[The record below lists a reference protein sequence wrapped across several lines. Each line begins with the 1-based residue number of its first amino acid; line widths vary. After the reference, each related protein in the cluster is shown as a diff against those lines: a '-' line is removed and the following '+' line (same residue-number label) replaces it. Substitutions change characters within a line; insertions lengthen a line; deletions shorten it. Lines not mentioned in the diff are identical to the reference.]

1 MSDPA
6 ALVHLEIGGIT
17 RLVGRLYVTAAR
29 GRVETSTLVYDP
41 SWVHAPDS
49 FALEPA
55 LTLSTAPHYTLPGRA
70 LFGPMGDSAPDRWG
84 QTLLR
89 RDERLRAR
97 DEGRTPRTLR
107 EIDFLL
113 GVTDSVRQGAL
124 RFTAAVDGPFVAPEG
139 TGVPP
144 LVELPRLL
152 DASERFLAG
161 EDSAEDLRLLL
172 APGSSLGGARPKASV
187 RDASGALLI
196 AKFPKRDDD
205 DDYRVVVW
213 ESIALTMAQ
222 AAGIDTA
229 RHRLETIAGREV
241 LLLPRFDRTVVGGVT
256 QRVPYLSAMSLLGA
270 GDGESRSYPEIA
282 DAIRRHGAVAR
293 ADLRELWRRMVF
305 TVLISNTD
313 DHLRNHG
320 FLYDGS
326 EGWRLSPAYD
336 LNPVPVDLKPRVLST
351 ALGFDEDRTASLD
364 LALKSAAEF
373 DLSRAEARAMARA
386 VADVVAT
393 WRSVATQQG
402 ATAREIER
410 MASAFEH
417 ADLTSALAV
426 TVGH

>member
-1 MSDPA
+1 
-6 ALVHLEIGGIT
+6 
-17 RLVGRLYVTAAR
+17 
-29 GRVETSTLVYDP
+29 
-41 SWVHAPDS
+41 
-49 FALEPA
+49 
-55 LTLSTAPHYTLPGRA
+55 
-70 LFGPMGDSAPDRWG
+70 
-84 QTLLR
+84 
-89 RDERLRAR
+89 
-97 DEGRTPRTLR
+97 
-107 EIDFLL
+107 
-113 GVTDSVRQGAL
+113 
-124 RFTAAVDGPFVAPEG
+124 
-139 TGVPP
+139 
-144 LVELPRLL
+144 
-152 DASERFLAG
+152 
-161 EDSAEDLRLLL
+161 
-172 APGSSLGGARPKASV
+172 V

-196 AKFPKRDDD
+196 AKFPKRDED

-213 ESIALTMAQ
+213 ESIALTLAQ

-229 RHRLETIAGREV
+229 RYRLETIAGREV
-241 LLLPRFDRTVVGGVT
+241 LLLTRFDRTVAGGVT

-282 DAIRRHGAVAR
+282 DAIRRHGAAAR

-320 FLYDGS
+320 FLYDGP

-351 ALGFDEDRTASLD
+351 ALGLEEDRTASLD
-364 LALKSAAEF
+364 LALESAAEF
-373 DLSRAEARAMARA
+373 DLSHAEARALARA

-410 MASAFEH
+410 MTSAFEH

>member
-6 ALVHLEIGGIT
+6 ALVHVEIGGIT
-17 RLVGRLYVTAAR
+17 RLVGRLYVTATRA
-29 GRVETSTLVYDP
+29 RVETSTLVYDP

-55 LTLSTAPHYTLPGRA
+55 LTLSTAPHYTVPGRA

-89 RDERLRAR
+89 RDERQRAR

-124 RFTAAVDGPFVAPEG
+124 RFTATVDGPFVAPQG

-152 DASERFLAG
+152 NASDRFLAD
-161 EDSAEDLRLLL
+161 EESAEDLRLLL

-196 AKFPKRDDD
+196 AKFPKRDED

-213 ESIALTMAQ
+213 ESIALTLAQ

-229 RHRLETIAGREV
+229 RNRLETIAGREV
-241 LLLPRFDRTVVGGVT
+241 LLLTRFDRTVAGGVT

-282 DAIRRHGAVAR
+282 DAIRRHGAAAR

-320 FLYDGS
+320 FLYDGP

-351 ALGFDEDRTASLD
+351 ALGLEEDRTASLD
-364 LALKSAAEF
+364 LALESAAEF

-386 VADVVAT
+386 VAEVVAT
-393 WRSVATQQG
+393 WRSVATEQG

-417 ADLTSALAV
+417 ADLTSALAG
-426 TVGH
+426 TAGH

>member
-1 MSDPA
+1 M
-6 ALVHLEIGGIT
+6 GNFT
-17 RLVGRLYVTAAR
+17 R
-29 GRVETSTLVYDP
+29 S
-41 SWVHAPDS
+41 
-49 FALEPA
+49 
-55 LTLSTAPHYTLPGRA
+55 LT
-70 LFGPMGDSAPDRWG
+70 
-84 QTLLR
+84 
-89 RDERLRAR
+89 
-97 DEGRTPRTLR
+97 
-107 EIDFLL
+107 
-113 GVTDSVRQGAL
+113 
-124 RFTAAVDGPFVAPEG
+124 
-139 TGVPP
+139 
-144 LVELPRLL
+144 
-152 DASERFLAG
+152 
-161 EDSAEDLRLLL
+161 
-172 APGSSLGGARPKASV
+172 
-187 RDASGALLI
+187 
-196 AKFPKRDDD
+196 
-205 DDYRVVVW
+205 
-213 ESIALTMAQ
+213 
-222 AAGIDTA
+222 
-229 RHRLETIAGREV
+229 
-241 LLLPRFDRTVVGGVT
+241 
-256 QRVPYLSAMSLLGA
+256 SLLGA

-282 DAIRRHGAVAR
+282 DAIRRHGAAAR

-320 FLYDGS
+320 FLYDGP

-364 LALKSAAEF
+364 LAFKSAAEF

>member
-6 ALVHLEIGGIT
+6 AFVHVEIGAIT
-17 RLVGRLYVTAAR
+17 RLVGRLYVTATRA
-29 GRVETSTLVYDP
+29 RVETSTLVYDP

-55 LTLSTAPHYTLPGRA
+55 LTLSTAPHYTVPGRA

-89 RDERLRAR
+89 RDERQRAR
-97 DEGRTPRTLR
+97 DERRTPRTLR

-124 RFTAAVDGPFVAPEG
+124 RFTATVDGPFVAPEG

-144 LVELPRLL
+144 LVDLPRLL
-152 DASERFLAG
+152 NASERFLAD
-161 EDSAEDLRLLL
+161 EESAEDLRLLL

-196 AKFPKRDDD
+196 AKFPKRDED

-213 ESIALTMAQ
+213 ESIALTLAQ

-229 RHRLETIAGREV
+229 RYRLETIAGREV
-241 LLLPRFDRTVVGGVT
+241 LLLTRFDRTVAGGVT

-282 DAIRRHGAVAR
+282 DAIRRHGAAAR

-320 FLYDGS
+320 FLYDGP

-351 ALGFDEDRTASLD
+351 ALGLEEDRTASLD
-364 LALKSAAEF
+364 LALESAAEF
-373 DLSRAEARAMARA
+373 DLSHAEARALARA

-426 TVGH
+426 TLGH

>member
-6 ALVHLEIGGIT
+6 ALVHVEIGGIT

-55 LTLSTAPHYTLPGRA
+55 LTLSTAPHYTVPGRA

-84 QTLLR
+84 QTLRR
-89 RDERLRAR
+89 RDERQRAR

-113 GVTDSVRQGAL
+113 GVTDNVRQGAL
-124 RFTAAVDGPFVAPEG
+124 RFTATVDGPFIALEG

-152 DASERFLAG
+152 DASERFLAD
-161 EDSAEDLRLLL
+161 EESAEDLRLLL

-196 AKFPKRDDD
+196 AKFPKRDED

-282 DAIRRHGAVAR
+282 DAIRRHGAAAR

-320 FLYDGS
+320 FLYDGP

-336 LNPVPVDLKPRVLST
+336 LNPIPVDLKPRVLST

-364 LALKSAAEF
+364 LALESAAEF
-373 DLSRAEARAMARA
+373 DLSRAEARAMART

-426 TVGH
+426 TLGH

>member
-6 ALVHLEIGGIT
+6 ALVHVELGGVT
-17 RLVGRLYVTAAR
+17 RSVGRLHVTAAR
-29 GRVETSTLVYDP
+29 GRVETATLLYDP
-41 SWVHAPDS
+41 SWVQAPDS

-89 RDERLRAR
+89 RDERQRAR

-124 RFTAAVDGPFVAPEG
+124 RFTAVVDGPFVAPEG

-152 DASERFLAG
+152 DASDRFLAD
-161 EDSAEDLRLLL
+161 EESAEDLRVLL

-187 RDASGALLI
+187 RDASGVLLI
-196 AKFPKRDDD
+196 AKFPKRDED

-213 ESIALTMAQ
+213 ESIALTLAQ

-282 DAIRRHGAVAR
+282 DAIRRHGAAAR

-320 FLYDGS
+320 FLYSGP

-351 ALGFDEDRTASLD
+351 ALGLDEDRTASLD
-364 LALKSAAEF
+364 LALESAAEF

-426 TVGH
+426 ELR